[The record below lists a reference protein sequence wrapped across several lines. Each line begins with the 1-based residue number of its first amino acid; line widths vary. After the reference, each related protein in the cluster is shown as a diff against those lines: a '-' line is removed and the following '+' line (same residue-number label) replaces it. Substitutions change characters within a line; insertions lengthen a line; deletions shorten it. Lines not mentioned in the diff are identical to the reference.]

1 MPSLDLEN
9 LAAYQ
14 FQARATPP
22 PIANPVQSPIAPASS
37 SATPPAQIS
46 CQTSFNLAV
55 EQGATLSTQITIQIQ
70 DANGVLQ
77 PVNITGYQFQFT
89 AKTDPALPDADPS
102 VVKIDWQ
109 ETSTPTQGITWLV
122 VPAATTQTMQVVVY
136 YYQIRMISSSN
147 VVTPVASGTLTIDKP
162 ISSRF

>member
-9 LAAYQ
+9 LAAYR
-14 FQARATPP
+14 FQKKTTPP
-22 PIANPVQSPIAPASS
+22 PIANPVASPIAPASS
-37 SATPPAQIS
+37 PTPPTQTS

-70 DANGVLQ
+70 DVNGVLQ

-89 AKTDPALPDADPS
+89 AKTDPSLPDTDPT

-109 ETSTPTQGITWLV
+109 ETNTPTQGITWLV
-122 VPAATTQTMQVVVY
+122 VPAATTQSMQAVVY
-136 YYQIRMISSSN
+136 YYQIRMISPSN
-147 VVTPVASGTLTIDKP
+147 VVTPVASGTLTIVQP

>member
-9 LAAYQ
+9 LAAYR
-14 FQARATPP
+14 FQAHATPP
-22 PIANPVQSPIAPASS
+22 PIANPVGSPIAPASS
-37 SATPPAQIS
+37 STTPPT
-46 CQTSFNLAV
+46 QTSCTSAFNLAV
-55 EQGATLSTQITIQIQ
+55 EQGATLSTQITIQVQ

-89 AKTDPALPDADPS
+89 AKTDPALPDTDLS

-109 ETSTPTQGITWLV
+109 ETNTPTQGITWLV
-122 VPAATTQTMQVVVY
+122 IPAATTQSMQPLVY
-136 YYQIRMISSSN
+136 YYQIRMISSSA
-147 VVTPVASGTLTIDKP
+147 VVTPVASGTLTIVQP